1 MKKILIPIAALI
13 ALMLIA
19 VGCETSSSAAKLDEA
34 PGGYT
39 TVTHEGITLR
49 FSYLDGKDLLALYN
63 NRNNPFIEYKSGRLM
78 VIETAIQSDTS
89 LQLGLENAQLST
101 PGGDRGPVSKETLHD
116 YWYNL
121 LKKKYEG
128 YGKGGGQ
135 YSNWTMK
142 IVMETIDKTVLAS
155 DAQVLAGTET
165 VGYILFDQVRGE
177 KKVNATLTLPVYDSQ
192 GELLHE
198 FEFSFPI

>member
-1 MKKILIPIAALI
+1 MGKSVRPHSKTIFVCQQCGKESLKW
-13 ALMLIA
+13 
-19 VGCETSSSAAKLDEA
+19 VGRCPSCQQWNS
-34 PGGYT
+34 
-39 TVTHEGITLR
+39 
-49 FSYLDGKDLLALYN
+49 
-63 NRNNPFIEYKSGRLM
+63 FIEKAVTAPATPFSLLSTANPPQELSQV
-78 VIETAIQSDTS
+78 VIETAIQSDTP

-121 LKKKYEG
+121 LIKKYEG

-135 YSNWTMK
+135 YNNWTMK
-142 IVMETIDKTVLAS
+142 IVMETIDETVLAS